1 MKNKYTY
8 KATWL
13 IQLTLL
19 LNFNF
24 CFSQGKNYIWLLGHH
39 YSSTSLEGRINFNS
53 SSYNVLS
60 EQRTIPFMDTQA
72 NISDENGNIL
82 MSSNGVFIANASGDT
97 MSNGSGL
104 NPSQIVDDWKDFG
117 LPLSYA
123 DIILPMPDDSTKNV
137 LFHQT
142 FDLNSGNSPQ
152 VFYTIADFSFNN
164 LGIVLSKNNI
174 ASNGP
179 FSVGLAACKH
189 ANGRDWWIVC
199 LSKLATEIHIF
210 LLTPGSIS
218 YMGSQSFPVTSFP
231 YGFAGQPTFSP
242 DGEKFAFA
250 GSYGITGMNYLSCVS
265 LFNFDRCSGTFS
277 LDTVIDF
284 SDNYIS
290 FATAFSPNSKYLYF
304 ASTEHI
310 YQYDTDSF
318 GLIPYQLVATNDTF
332 LSAPPVF
339 YTNFYLMYLAANGKI
354 YITSGSGVLDLH
366 EIDYPD
372 SAGTAC
378 NVNLHNVHLPCFNVG
393 TVPNHPNYYLGRL
406 VGSPCDT
413 LTGIHDLAA
422 HDFRFSISPN
432 PNNGNF
438 RIMYLLPQN
447 KSGTLQIFN
456 ITGKEI
462 YHQNLPLWSTLQYIS
477 LPKIADGVYQCTI
490 TSNNQ
495 RVNKKLVV
503 VRE

>member
-1 MKNKYTY
+1 MRIIKYH
-8 KATWL
+8 KRVRH
-13 IQLTLL
+13 IVCLTLL
-19 LNFNF
+19 FNVLDSY
-24 CFSQGKNYIWLLGHH
+24 SQGRNSIYFLGDQAKARM
-39 YSSTSLEGRINFNS
+39 SFTDT
-53 SSYNVLS
+53 SYNILT
-60 EQRTIPFMDTQA
+60 ETRTIPFMDTQA
-72 NISDENGNIL
+72 NISDESGNIL
-82 MSSNGVFIANASGDT
+82 MSSNGIFIADATGDT

-174 ASNGP
+174 AANGL

-339 YTNFYLMYLAANGKI
+339 YTSFYLMYLAANGKI
-354 YITSGSGVLDLH
+354 YISSGSSVKHLH
-366 EIDYPD
+366 EMNYPD
-372 SAGTAC
+372 SAGIAC
-378 NVNLHNVHLPCFNVG
+378 DVQLHNVFTNCFFIG
-393 TVPNHPNYYLGRL
+393 VPNHPNYYLGRL

-413 LTGIHDLAA
+413 LTGIYDLAA

-447 KSGTLQIFN
+447 KSGTLQIFD

-462 YHQNLPLWSTLQYIS
+462 YHQNVPPWSTLQYIS

-490 TSNNQ
+490 ISNNQ

-503 VRE
+503 VE